1 VRQNSSVRKKRHT
14 DIMMVSFFFFFF
26 LKGSTA
32 LVGPRLFAV
41 S

>member
-1 VRQNSSVRKKRHT
+1 MNTEKLFEKR
-14 DIMMVSFFFFFF
+14 FFFFF
-26 LKGSTA
+26 LNGSTA